1 MKLSPRYHFRL
12 VISLLIVAVFQSY
25 SQNTNIYIYPKIKRF
40 LGTESALDRSV
51 FFNIHST
58 GNDVDQAFYN
68 DYNVLQEGGRAFWG
82 PGVYAVQQTGVVG
95 VYPDAQ
101 TGDNSVRPV
110 NRYISTEHPY
120 NMYKAEI
127 DASALAD
134 WTVEYFKNYTTQALR
149 PEYYEPMN
157 EPFVHA
163 RDYYD
168 ETDWDPVAE
177 ARVKLEMAQV
187 FKQIGMKIHA
197 APELANMK
205 VIGYASAWPSFE
217 KNDFEVWE
225 TYTKMFIDEAGE
237 HMDALSTH
245 LYDGVNVLGQN
256 TKRSGSNLEAVLD
269 LIESYSFSKW
279 GSVKPHVI
287 SEFGGIGAGAFST
300 IDNVQS
306 IRSQNAMLFGL
317 MERQDII
324 DLAIPFTTGKST
336 WHINQANNYLP
347 YKAVLYKPVPFGVPL
362 EQVTSWEYTDRIYFY
377 DLWKN
382 VEGDRVLVKSSNPDV
397 QAQVFRNNDMLYV
410 ALNNLDDNV
419 QTLNMIIDANLPGIE
434 SVRKK
439 SLIINPETE
448 AVYSDEVITALPEN
462 YELAPNE
469 TVIFELTY
477 EDTFSY
483 GINIISNR
491 YYNTLNVQPIIANTA
506 INYSFNEVI
515 PSETGFAYL
524 RMSIGRTHNKSKQP
538 QVLLNGNVLNV
549 PTNWKGYDQLSRDN
563 FFGMIEIKFPIEL
576 LQTNNNLTITFP
588 DEGGHVS
595 SVIVVTET
603 YEAILGKADHLKTDE
618 TVLVFPN
625 PTTGHLELPLK
636 YAGLPVSVF
645 DMFGKE
651 ILRTQYT
658 PQGLHLEHLDFGVY
672 ILKVPNAFVKFVIA
686 R

>member
-397 QAQVFRNNDMLYV
+397 QAQVFRKNDMLYV

-477 EDTFSY
+477 ADTFSY

-506 INYSFNEVI
+506 INFSFNEVVT
-515 PSETGFAYL
+515 SATGFAYL

-603 YEAILGKADHLKTDE
+603 YEAILGKEDHLKTDE

-625 PTTGHLELPLK
+625 PTTGHLELSSK
-636 YAGLPVSVF
+636 YVGAPVSVF
-645 DMFGKE
+645 DIFGKE
-651 ILRTQYT
+651 VLSTQYT
-658 PQGLHLEHLDFGVY
+658 TQGLHLEHLDVGVY